1 MIITERTLT
10 LRDGRTAVLRS
21 PREADIPSLLEL
33 LRNVTE
39 ETDFLMRY
47 PEETCEYT
55 PELEQIFIE
64 NINGHAHNAMAL
76 CVVDGRVVGS
86 CTISTSQR
94 IKLRHRAG
102 IGISVLRDFW
112 GQGIGTAL
120 MEALDDSAFS
130 FSRFL
135 ISCGE
140 ACTDRD
146 GMFSI
151 SGLYEKAR
159 YGVGY
164 PISWVE
170 DGQTGIGGIVL
181 VSSDTGNLTEMWRV
195 LAQIFF
201 FTAVVVFILAFI
213 ASSITSARQAKP
225 LHEMA
230 QAVHKF
236 GHGEFDTRLTGYE
249 GRRDEI
255 GELAAAFNSMADSL
269 SRSEARRSEFV
280 ANVSHELKT
289 PMTTIA
295 GFADGILD
303 GTIPPERE
311 KEYLKVISSETRRL
325 SRLVRKMLDLSRL
338 QSAEY
343 VTAQEQFDIS
353 EVMLRVLVSLETKVN
368 AKHLDVDTQLPED
381 PVEVWGDPDAITQVC
396 YNLLDNAIKFS
407 YEESAL
413 GISIVT
419 RAGKAYVSV
428 RNHGDTIPPE
438 ELPLVFDRFH
448 KTDHSRSEDRDGV
461 GLGLYIVKTILNNH
475 KENITVTS
483 QDGVTEFTFTLTLA

>member
-1 MIITERTLT
+1 MRSVYQRQFLFMASIVLISFALLGCAFIALSYRYTVQENQSTLATNAQYISTYTGTMRQLDPTVLSTTNFQRNIAALANVSGLSIIL
-10 LRDGRTAVLRS
+10 A
-21 PREADIPSLLEL
+21 
-33 LRNVTE
+33 
-39 ETDFLMRY
+39 ETDGKVVYGFDGATNTFLQGDAAL
-47 PEETCEYT
+47 PSAIVSSVTS
-55 PELEQIFIE
+55 
-64 NINGHAHNAMAL
+64 GH
-76 CVVDGRVVGS
+76 S
-86 CTISTSQR
+86 YS
-94 IKLRHRAG
+94 
-102 IGISVLRDFW
+102 
-112 GQGIGTAL
+112 
-120 MEALDDSAFS
+120 
-130 FSRFL
+130 
-135 ISCGE
+135 
-140 ACTDRD
+140 

-311 KEYLKVISSETRRL
+311 RECLQVISTETRRL
-325 SRLVRKMLDLSRL
+325 SRLVRRMLDLSRL
-338 QSAEY
+338 EAADRSAAQGQFN
-343 VTAQEQFDIS
+343 VT
-353 EVMLRVLVSLETKVN
+353 EVMLRVLVSLEPKVN
-368 AKHLDVDTQLPED
+368 SRQLDVDADLPD
-381 PVEVWGDPDAITQVC
+381 NPVMVWGDPDGITQVC
-396 YNLLDNAIKFS
+396 YNLLDNAVKFASPGSVIGIKVAAS
-407 YEESAL
+407 
-413 GISIVT
+413 
-419 RAGKAYVSV
+419 AGKARVSV
-428 RNHGDTIPPE
+428 RNQGETIPKE
-438 ELPLVFDRFH
+438 ELSMLFDRFH
-448 KTDHSRSEDRDGV
+448 KTDRSRSMDRDGV
-461 GLGLYIVKTILNNH
+461 GLGLYIVKSILDAH
-475 KENITVTS
+475 KEDITVTS

>member
-1 MIITERTLT
+1 MRSVYQRQFLFMASIVLISFALLGCAFIALSYRYTVQENQSTLATNAQYISTYTGTMRQLDPTVLSTTNFQRNIAALANVSGLSIIL
-10 LRDGRTAVLRS
+10 A
-21 PREADIPSLLEL
+21 
-33 LRNVTE
+33 
-39 ETDFLMRY
+39 ETDGKVVYGFDGATNTFL
-47 PEETCEYT
+47 
-55 PELEQIFIE
+55 Q
-64 NINGHAHNAMAL
+64 
-76 CVVDGRVVGS
+76 
-86 CTISTSQR
+86 
-94 IKLRHRAG
+94 
-102 IGISVLRDFW
+102 
-112 GQGIGTAL
+112 
-120 MEALDDSAFS
+120 
-130 FSRFL
+130 
-135 ISCGE
+135 GE
-140 ACTDRD
+140 ATLPSSIVSSVTAGNSYS
-146 GMFSI
+146 GMFSV

-164 PISWVE
+164 PIAWVE

-311 KEYLKVISSETRRL
+311 RECLQVISTETRRL
-325 SRLVRKMLDLSRL
+325 SRLVRRMLDLSRL
-338 QSAEY
+338 EAADRSAAQGQFN
-343 VTAQEQFDIS
+343 VT
-353 EVMLRVLVSLETKVN
+353 EVMLRVLVSLEPKVN
-368 AKHLDVDTQLPED
+368 SRQLDVDADLPD
-381 PVEVWGDPDAITQVC
+381 NPVMVWGDPDGITQVC
-396 YNLLDNAIKFS
+396 YNLLDNAVKFASPGSVIGIKVAAS
-407 YEESAL
+407 
-413 GISIVT
+413 
-419 RAGKAYVSV
+419 AGKARVSV
-428 RNHGDTIPPE
+428 RNQGETIPKE
-438 ELPLVFDRFH
+438 ELSMLFDRFH
-448 KTDHSRSEDRDGV
+448 KTDRSRSMDRDGV
-461 GLGLYIVKTILNNH
+461 GLGLYIVKSILDAH
-475 KENITVTS
+475 KEDITVTS
-483 QDGVTEFTFTLTLA
+483 EDGVTEFTFTLTLA

>member
-1 MIITERTLT
+1 MRSVYQRQFLFMASIVLISFALLGCAFIALSYRYTVQENQSTLATNAEYISAYTGTMRQLDPTVLSTTAFQRNIAALANVSGLSIIL
-10 LRDGRTAVLRS
+10 A
-21 PREADIPSLLEL
+21 
-33 LRNVTE
+33 
-39 ETDFLMRY
+39 ETDGKVVYGFDGATNTFLQGDATL
-47 PEETCEYT
+47 PSSIVSSVT
-55 PELEQIFIE
+55 
-64 NINGHAHNAMAL
+64 
-76 CVVDGRVVGS
+76 
-86 CTISTSQR
+86 
-94 IKLRHRAG
+94 AG
-102 IGISVLRDFW
+102 NSY
-112 GQGIGTAL
+112 
-120 MEALDDSAFS
+120 S
-130 FSRFL
+130 
-135 ISCGE
+135 
-140 ACTDRD
+140 
-146 GMFSI
+146 GMFSV

-164 PISWVE
+164 PIAWVE

-311 KEYLKVISSETRRL
+311 RECLQVISTETRRL
-325 SRLVRKMLDLSRL
+325 SRLVRRMLDLSRL
-338 QSAEY
+338 EAADRSAAQGQFN
-343 VTAQEQFDIS
+343 VT
-353 EVMLRVLVSLETKVN
+353 EVMLRVLVSLEPKVN
-368 AKHLDVDTQLPED
+368 SRQLDVDADLPD
-381 PVEVWGDPDAITQVC
+381 NPVMVWGDPDGITQVC
-396 YNLLDNAIKFS
+396 YNLLDNAVKFASPGSVIGIKVAAS
-407 YEESAL
+407 
-413 GISIVT
+413 
-419 RAGKAYVSV
+419 AGKARVSV
-428 RNHGDTIPPE
+428 RNQGETIPKE
-438 ELPLVFDRFH
+438 ELSMLFDRFH
-448 KTDHSRSEDRDGV
+448 KTDRSRSMDRDGV
-461 GLGLYIVKTILNNH
+461 GLGLYIVKSILDAH
-475 KENITVTS
+475 KEDITVTS
-483 QDGVTEFTFTLTLA
+483 EDGVTEFTFTLTLA

>member
-1 MIITERTLT
+1 M
-10 LRDGRTAVLRS
+10 S
-21 PREADIPSLLEL
+21 S
-33 LRNVTE
+33 VTS
-39 ETDFLMRY
+39 
-47 PEETCEYT
+47 
-55 PELEQIFIE
+55 
-64 NINGHAHNAMAL
+64 GH
-76 CVVDGRVVGS
+76 S
-86 CTISTSQR
+86 YS
-94 IKLRHRAG
+94 
-102 IGISVLRDFW
+102 
-112 GQGIGTAL
+112 
-120 MEALDDSAFS
+120 
-130 FSRFL
+130 
-135 ISCGE
+135 
-140 ACTDRD
+140 

-311 KEYLKVISSETRRL
+311 REFLQVIASETRR
-325 SRLVRKMLDLSRL
+325 
-338 QSAEY
+338 
-343 VTAQEQFDIS
+343 
-353 EVMLRVLVSLETKVN
+353 
-368 AKHLDVDTQLPED
+368 
-381 PVEVWGDPDAITQVC
+381 C
-396 YNLLDNAIKFS
+396 
-407 YEESAL
+407 
-413 GISIVT
+413 
-419 RAGKAYVSV
+419 RA
-428 RNHGDTIPPE
+428 
-438 ELPLVFDRFH
+438 
-448 KTDHSRSEDRDGV
+448 
-461 GLGLYIVKTILNNH
+461 
-475 KENITVTS
+475 
-483 QDGVTEFTFTLTLA
+483 

>member
-1 MIITERTLT
+1 MRSVYQRQFLFMASIVLISFALLGCAFIALSYRYTVQENQSTLATNAEYISAYTGTMRQLDPTVLSTTAFQRNIAALANVSGLSIIL
-10 LRDGRTAVLRS
+10 A
-21 PREADIPSLLEL
+21 
-33 LRNVTE
+33 
-39 ETDFLMRY
+39 ETDGKVVYGFDGATNTFLQGDAAL
-47 PEETCEYT
+47 PSAIVSSVTS
-55 PELEQIFIE
+55 
-64 NINGHAHNAMAL
+64 GH
-76 CVVDGRVVGS
+76 S
-86 CTISTSQR
+86 YS
-94 IKLRHRAG
+94 
-102 IGISVLRDFW
+102 
-112 GQGIGTAL
+112 
-120 MEALDDSAFS
+120 
-130 FSRFL
+130 
-135 ISCGE
+135 
-140 ACTDRD
+140 

-311 KEYLKVISSETRRL
+311 RECLQVISTETRRL
-325 SRLVRKMLDLSRL
+325 SRLVRRMLDLSRL
-338 QSAEY
+338 EAADRSA
-343 VTAQEQFDIS
+343 AQEQFNVT
-353 EVMLRVLVSLETKVN
+353 EVMLRVLVSLEPKVN
-368 AKHLDVDTQLPED
+368 SRQLDVDADLPDD
-381 PVEVWGDPDAITQVC
+381 PVMVWGDPDGITQVC
-396 YNLLDNAIKFS
+396 YNLLDNAVKFASPGSVIGIKVAAS
-407 YEESAL
+407 
-413 GISIVT
+413 
-419 RAGKAYVSV
+419 AGKARVSV
-428 RNHGDTIPPE
+428 RNQGETIPKE
-438 ELPLVFDRFH
+438 ELSMLFDRFH
-448 KTDHSRSEDRDGV
+448 KTDRSRSMDRDGV
-461 GLGLYIVKTILNNH
+461 GLGLYIVKSILDAH
-475 KENITVTS
+475 KEDITVTS
-483 QDGVTEFTFTLTLA
+483 EDGVTEFTFTLTLA

>member
-1 MIITERTLT
+1 MRSVYQRQFLFMASIVLISFALLGCAFIALSYRYTVQENQSTLATNAEYISAYTGTMRQLDPTVLSTTAFQRNIAALANVSGLSIIL
-10 LRDGRTAVLRS
+10 A
-21 PREADIPSLLEL
+21 
-33 LRNVTE
+33 
-39 ETDFLMRY
+39 ETDGKVVYGFDGATNTFLQGDATL
-47 PEETCEYT
+47 PSSIVSSVT
-55 PELEQIFIE
+55 
-64 NINGHAHNAMAL
+64 
-76 CVVDGRVVGS
+76 
-86 CTISTSQR
+86 
-94 IKLRHRAG
+94 AG
-102 IGISVLRDFW
+102 NSY
-112 GQGIGTAL
+112 
-120 MEALDDSAFS
+120 S
-130 FSRFL
+130 
-135 ISCGE
+135 
-140 ACTDRD
+140 
-146 GMFSI
+146 GMFSV

-164 PISWVE
+164 PIAWVE

-311 KEYLKVISSETRRL
+311 RECLQVISTETRRL
-325 SRLVRKMLDLSRL
+325 SRLVRRMLDLSRL
-338 QSAEY
+338 EAADRSAAQGQFN
-343 VTAQEQFDIS
+343 VT
-353 EVMLRVLVSLETKVN
+353 EVMLRVLVSLEPKVN
-368 AKHLDVDTQLPED
+368 SRQLDVDADLPD
-381 PVEVWGDPDAITQVC
+381 NPVMVWGDPDGITQVC
-396 YNLLDNAIKFS
+396 YNLLDNAVKFAAPGSVIGIKVAAS
-407 YEESAL
+407 
-413 GISIVT
+413 
-419 RAGKAYVSV
+419 AGKARVSV
-428 RNHGDTIPPE
+428 RNQGETIPKE
-438 ELPLVFDRFH
+438 ELSMLFDRFH
-448 KTDHSRSEDRDGV
+448 KTDRSRSMDRDGV
-461 GLGLYIVKTILNNH
+461 GLGLYIVKSILDAH
-475 KENITVTS
+475 KEDITVTS
-483 QDGVTEFTFTLTLA
+483 EDGVTEFTFTLTLA

>member
-1 MIITERTLT
+1 MRSVYQRQFLFMASIVLISFALLGCAFIALSYRYTVQENQSTLATNAEYISAYTGTMRQLDPTVLSTTAFQRNIAALANVSGLSIIL
-10 LRDGRTAVLRS
+10 A
-21 PREADIPSLLEL
+21 
-33 LRNVTE
+33 
-39 ETDFLMRY
+39 ETDGKVVYGFDGATNTFLQGDATL
-47 PEETCEYT
+47 PSSIVSSVT
-55 PELEQIFIE
+55 
-64 NINGHAHNAMAL
+64 
-76 CVVDGRVVGS
+76 
-86 CTISTSQR
+86 
-94 IKLRHRAG
+94 AG
-102 IGISVLRDFW
+102 NSY
-112 GQGIGTAL
+112 
-120 MEALDDSAFS
+120 S
-130 FSRFL
+130 
-135 ISCGE
+135 
-140 ACTDRD
+140 
-146 GMFSI
+146 GMFSV

-164 PISWVE
+164 PIAWVE

-311 KEYLKVISSETRRL
+311 RECLQVISTETRRL
-325 SRLVRKMLDLSRL
+325 SRLVRRMLDLSRL
-338 QSAEY
+338 EAADRSAAQGQFN
-343 VTAQEQFDIS
+343 VT
-353 EVMLRVLVSLETKVN
+353 EVMLRVLVSLEPKVN
-368 AKHLDVDTQLPED
+368 SRQLDVDADLPDD
-381 PVEVWGDPDAITQVC
+381 PVMVWGDPDGITQVC
-396 YNLLDNAIKFS
+396 YNLLDNAVKFASPGSVIGIKVAAS
-407 YEESAL
+407 
-413 GISIVT
+413 
-419 RAGKAYVSV
+419 AGKARVSV
-428 RNHGDTIPPE
+428 RNQGETIPKE
-438 ELPLVFDRFH
+438 ELSMLFDRFH
-448 KTDHSRSEDRDGV
+448 KTDRSRSMDRDGV
-461 GLGLYIVKTILNNH
+461 GLGLYIVKSILDAH
-475 KENITVTS
+475 KEDITVTS
-483 QDGVTEFTFTLTLA
+483 EDGVTELTFTLTLA

>member
-1 MIITERTLT
+1 MRSVYQRQFLFMASIVLISFALLGCAFIALSYRYTVQENQSTLATNAEYISAYTGTMRQLDPTVLSTTNFQRNIAALANVSGLSIIL
-10 LRDGRTAVLRS
+10 A
-21 PREADIPSLLEL
+21 
-33 LRNVTE
+33 
-39 ETDFLMRY
+39 ETDGKVVYGFDGATNTFLQGDAAL
-47 PEETCEYT
+47 PSAIVSSVTS
-55 PELEQIFIE
+55 
-64 NINGHAHNAMAL
+64 GH
-76 CVVDGRVVGS
+76 S
-86 CTISTSQR
+86 YS
-94 IKLRHRAG
+94 
-102 IGISVLRDFW
+102 
-112 GQGIGTAL
+112 
-120 MEALDDSAFS
+120 
-130 FSRFL
+130 
-135 ISCGE
+135 
-140 ACTDRD
+140 

-311 KEYLKVISSETRRL
+311 RECLQVISTETRRL
-325 SRLVRKMLDLSRL
+325 SRLVRRMLDLSRL
-338 QSAEY
+338 EAADRSAAQGQFN
-343 VTAQEQFDIS
+343 VT
-353 EVMLRVLVSLETKVN
+353 EVMLRVLVSLEPKVN
-368 AKHLDVDTQLPED
+368 SRQLDVDADLPD
-381 PVEVWGDPDAITQVC
+381 NPVMVWGDPDGITQVC
-396 YNLLDNAIKFS
+396 YNLLDNAVKFASPGSVIGIKVAAS
-407 YEESAL
+407 
-413 GISIVT
+413 
-419 RAGKAYVSV
+419 AGKARVSV
-428 RNHGDTIPPE
+428 RNQGETIPKE
-438 ELPLVFDRFH
+438 ELSMLFDRFH
-448 KTDHSRSEDRDGV
+448 KTDRSRSMDRDGV
-461 GLGLYIVKTILNNH
+461 GLGLYIVKSILDAH
-475 KENITVTS
+475 KEDITVTS
-483 QDGVTEFTFTLTLA
+483 EDGVTELTFTLTLA

>member
-1 MIITERTLT
+1 MRSVYQRQFLFMASIVLISFALLGCAFIALSYRYTVQENQSTLATNAQYISTYTGTMRQLDPTVLSTTNFQRNIAALANVSGLSIIL
-10 LRDGRTAVLRS
+10 A
-21 PREADIPSLLEL
+21 
-33 LRNVTE
+33 
-39 ETDFLMRY
+39 ETDGKVVYGFDGATNTFLQGDAAL
-47 PEETCEYT
+47 PSAIVSSVTS
-55 PELEQIFIE
+55 
-64 NINGHAHNAMAL
+64 GH
-76 CVVDGRVVGS
+76 S
-86 CTISTSQR
+86 YS
-94 IKLRHRAG
+94 
-102 IGISVLRDFW
+102 
-112 GQGIGTAL
+112 
-120 MEALDDSAFS
+120 
-130 FSRFL
+130 
-135 ISCGE
+135 
-140 ACTDRD
+140 

-164 PISWVE
+164 PIAWVE

-311 KEYLKVISSETRRL
+311 RECLQVISTETRRL
-325 SRLVRKMLDLSRL
+325 SRLVRRMLDLSRL
-338 QSAEY
+338 EAADRSAAQGQFN
-343 VTAQEQFDIS
+343 VT
-353 EVMLRVLVSLETKVN
+353 EVMLRVLVSLEPKVN
-368 AKHLDVDTQLPED
+368 SRQLDVDADLPD
-381 PVEVWGDPDAITQVC
+381 NPVMVWGDPDGITQVC
-396 YNLLDNAIKFS
+396 YNLLDNAVKFASPGSVIGIKVAAS
-407 YEESAL
+407 
-413 GISIVT
+413 
-419 RAGKAYVSV
+419 AGKARVSV
-428 RNHGDTIPPE
+428 RNQGETIPKE
-438 ELPLVFDRFH
+438 ELSMLFDRFH
-448 KTDHSRSEDRDGV
+448 KTDRSRSMDRDGV
-461 GLGLYIVKTILNNH
+461 GLGLYIVKSILDAH
-475 KENITVTS
+475 KEDITVTS
-483 QDGVTEFTFTLTLA
+483 EDGVTELTFTLTLA

>member
-1 MIITERTLT
+1 MRSVYQRQFLFMASIVLISFALLGCAFIALSYRYTVQENQSTLATNAEYISAYTGTMRQLDPTVLSTTAFQRNIAALANVSGLSIIL
-10 LRDGRTAVLRS
+10 A
-21 PREADIPSLLEL
+21 
-33 LRNVTE
+33 
-39 ETDFLMRY
+39 ETDGKVVYGFDGATNTFLQGDATL
-47 PEETCEYT
+47 PSSIVSSVT
-55 PELEQIFIE
+55 
-64 NINGHAHNAMAL
+64 
-76 CVVDGRVVGS
+76 
-86 CTISTSQR
+86 
-94 IKLRHRAG
+94 AG
-102 IGISVLRDFW
+102 NSY
-112 GQGIGTAL
+112 
-120 MEALDDSAFS
+120 S
-130 FSRFL
+130 
-135 ISCGE
+135 
-140 ACTDRD
+140 
-146 GMFSI
+146 GMFSV

-164 PISWVE
+164 PIAWVE

-230 QAVHKF
+230 QAVPKF

-311 KEYLKVISSETRRL
+311 RECLQVISTETRRL
-325 SRLVRKMLDLSRL
+325 SRLVRRMLDLSRL
-338 QSAEY
+338 EAADRSAAQGQFN
-343 VTAQEQFDIS
+343 VT
-353 EVMLRVLVSLETKVN
+353 EVMLRVLVSLEPKVN
-368 AKHLDVDTQLPED
+368 SRQLDVDADLPD
-381 PVEVWGDPDAITQVC
+381 NPVMVWGDPDGITQVC
-396 YNLLDNAIKFS
+396 YNLLDNAVKFASPGSVIGIKVAAS
-407 YEESAL
+407 
-413 GISIVT
+413 
-419 RAGKAYVSV
+419 AGKARVSV
-428 RNHGDTIPPE
+428 RNQGETIPKE
-438 ELPLVFDRFH
+438 ELSMLFDRFH
-448 KTDHSRSEDRDGV
+448 KTDRSRSMDRDGV
-461 GLGLYIVKTILNNH
+461 GLGLYIVKSILDAH
-475 KENITVTS
+475 KEDITVTS
-483 QDGVTEFTFTLTLA
+483 EDGVTEFTFTLTLA

>member
-1 MIITERTLT
+1 MRSVYQRQFLFMASIVLISFALLGCAFIALSYRYTVQENQSTLATNAQYISTYTGTMRQLDPTVLSTTNFQRNIAALANVSGLSIIL
-10 LRDGRTAVLRS
+10 A
-21 PREADIPSLLEL
+21 
-33 LRNVTE
+33 
-39 ETDFLMRY
+39 ETDGKVVYGFDGATNTFLQGDATL
-47 PEETCEYT
+47 PSSIVSSVT
-55 PELEQIFIE
+55 
-64 NINGHAHNAMAL
+64 
-76 CVVDGRVVGS
+76 
-86 CTISTSQR
+86 
-94 IKLRHRAG
+94 AG
-102 IGISVLRDFW
+102 NSY
-112 GQGIGTAL
+112 
-120 MEALDDSAFS
+120 S
-130 FSRFL
+130 
-135 ISCGE
+135 
-140 ACTDRD
+140 
-146 GMFSI
+146 GMFSV

-164 PISWVE
+164 PIAWVE

-338 QSAEY
+338 QSSER
-343 VTAQEQFDIS
+343 VTAQEQFDVS
-353 EVMLRVLVSLETKVN
+353 EVMLRVLVSLETKIN
-368 AKHLDVDTQLPED
+368 AKGLDVDTQLPDD
-381 PVEVWGDPDAITQVC
+381 PVQVWGDPDAITQVC

-407 YEESAL
+407 YPDTTL
-413 GISIVT
+413 GISVT
-419 RAGKAYVSV
+419 PRAGKAYVSV

-438 ELPLVFDRFH
+438 EIPLVFDRFH
-448 KTDHSRSEDRDGV
+448 KTDRSRSEDRDGV
-461 GLGLYIVKTILNNH
+461 GLGLYIVKTILNSH

-483 QDGVTEFTFTLTLA
+483 EDGLTEFTFTLTLA

>member
-1 MIITERTLT
+1 MRSVYQRQFLFMASIVLISFALLGCAFIALSYRYTVQENQSTLATNAQYISTYTGTMRQLDPTVLSTTNFQRNIAALANVSGLSIIL
-10 LRDGRTAVLRS
+10 A
-21 PREADIPSLLEL
+21 
-33 LRNVTE
+33 
-39 ETDFLMRY
+39 ETDGKVVYGFDGATNTFLQGDATL
-47 PEETCEYT
+47 PSSIVSSVT
-55 PELEQIFIE
+55 
-64 NINGHAHNAMAL
+64 
-76 CVVDGRVVGS
+76 
-86 CTISTSQR
+86 
-94 IKLRHRAG
+94 AG
-102 IGISVLRDFW
+102 NSY
-112 GQGIGTAL
+112 
-120 MEALDDSAFS
+120 S
-130 FSRFL
+130 
-135 ISCGE
+135 
-140 ACTDRD
+140 

-311 KEYLKVISSETRRL
+311 RECLQVISTETRRL
-325 SRLVRKMLDLSRL
+325 SRLVRRMLDLSRL
-338 QSAEY
+338 EAADRSAAQGQFN
-343 VTAQEQFDIS
+343 VT
-353 EVMLRVLVSLETKVN
+353 EVMLRVLVSLEPKVN
-368 AKHLDVDTQLPED
+368 SRQLDVDADLPD
-381 PVEVWGDPDAITQVC
+381 NPVMVWGDPDGITQVC
-396 YNLLDNAIKFS
+396 YNLLDNAVKFASPGSVIGIKVAAS
-407 YEESAL
+407 
-413 GISIVT
+413 
-419 RAGKAYVSV
+419 AGKARVSV
-428 RNHGDTIPPE
+428 RNQGETIPKE
-438 ELPLVFDRFH
+438 ELSMLFDRFH
-448 KTDHSRSEDRDGV
+448 KTDRSRSMDRDGV
-461 GLGLYIVKTILNNH
+461 GLGLYIVKSILDAH
-475 KENITVTS
+475 KEDITVTS
-483 QDGVTEFTFTLTLA
+483 EDGVTEFTFTLTLA

>member
-1 MIITERTLT
+1 MRSVYQRQFLFMASIVLISFALLGCAFIALSYRYTVQENQSTLATNAEYISAYTGTMRQLDPTVLSTTAFQRNIAALANVSGLSIIL
-10 LRDGRTAVLRS
+10 A
-21 PREADIPSLLEL
+21 
-33 LRNVTE
+33 
-39 ETDFLMRY
+39 ETDGKVVYGFDGATNTFLQGDATL
-47 PEETCEYT
+47 PSSIVSSVT
-55 PELEQIFIE
+55 
-64 NINGHAHNAMAL
+64 
-76 CVVDGRVVGS
+76 
-86 CTISTSQR
+86 
-94 IKLRHRAG
+94 AG
-102 IGISVLRDFW
+102 NSY
-112 GQGIGTAL
+112 
-120 MEALDDSAFS
+120 S
-130 FSRFL
+130 
-135 ISCGE
+135 
-140 ACTDRD
+140 
-146 GMFSI
+146 GMFSV

-164 PISWVE
+164 PIAWVE

-311 KEYLKVISSETRRL
+311 RECLQVISTETRRL
-325 SRLVRKMLDLSRL
+325 SRLVRRMLDLSRL
-338 QSAEY
+338 EAADRSAAQGQFN
-343 VTAQEQFDIS
+343 VT
-353 EVMLRVLVSLETKVN
+353 EVMLRVLVSLEPKVN
-368 AKHLDVDTQLPED
+368 SRQLDVDADLPD
-381 PVEVWGDPDAITQVC
+381 NPVMVWGDPDGITQVC
-396 YNLLDNAIKFS
+396 YNLLDNAVKFAAPGSVIGIKVAAS
-407 YEESAL
+407 
-413 GISIVT
+413 
-419 RAGKAYVSV
+419 AGKARVSV
-428 RNHGDTIPPE
+428 RNQGETIPKE
-438 ELPLVFDRFH
+438 ELSMLFDRFH
-448 KTDHSRSEDRDGV
+448 KTDRSRSMDRDGV
-461 GLGLYIVKTILNNH
+461 GLGLYIVKSILDAH
-475 KENITVTS
+475 KEDITVTS
-483 QDGVTEFTFTLTLA
+483 EDGVTELTFTLTLA

>member
-1 MIITERTLT
+1 MRSVYQRQFLFMASIVLISFALLGCAFIALSYRYTVQENQSTLATNAEYISAYTGTMRQLDPTVLSTTAFQRNIAALANVSGLSIIL
-10 LRDGRTAVLRS
+10 A
-21 PREADIPSLLEL
+21 
-33 LRNVTE
+33 
-39 ETDFLMRY
+39 ETDGKVVYGFDGATNTFL
-47 PEETCEYT
+47 
-55 PELEQIFIE
+55 Q
-64 NINGHAHNAMAL
+64 
-76 CVVDGRVVGS
+76 
-86 CTISTSQR
+86 
-94 IKLRHRAG
+94 
-102 IGISVLRDFW
+102 
-112 GQGIGTAL
+112 
-120 MEALDDSAFS
+120 
-130 FSRFL
+130 
-135 ISCGE
+135 GE
-140 ACTDRD
+140 ATLPSSIVSSVTAGNSYS
-146 GMFSI
+146 GMFSV

-164 PISWVE
+164 PIAWVE

-303 GTIPPERE
+303 GTIPPDRERE
-311 KEYLKVISSETRRL
+311 CLQVISTETRRL
-325 SRLVRKMLDLSRL
+325 SRLVRRMLDLSRL
-338 QSAEY
+338 EAADRSAAQGQFN
-343 VTAQEQFDIS
+343 VT
-353 EVMLRVLVSLETKVN
+353 EVMLRVLVSLEPKVN
-368 AKHLDVDTQLPED
+368 SRQLDVDADLPD
-381 PVEVWGDPDAITQVC
+381 NPVMVWGDPDGITQVC
-396 YNLLDNAIKFS
+396 YNLLDNAVKFASPGSVIGIKVAAS
-407 YEESAL
+407 
-413 GISIVT
+413 
-419 RAGKAYVSV
+419 AGKARVSV
-428 RNHGDTIPPE
+428 RNQGETIPKE
-438 ELPLVFDRFH
+438 ELSMLFDRFH
-448 KTDHSRSEDRDGV
+448 KTDRSRSMDRDGV
-461 GLGLYIVKTILNNH
+461 GLGLYIVKSILDAH
-475 KENITVTS
+475 KEDITVTS
-483 QDGVTEFTFTLTLA
+483 EDGVTEFTFTLTLA

>member
-1 MIITERTLT
+1 MRSVYQRQFLFMASIVLISFALLGCAFIALSYRYTVQENQSTLATNAEYISAYTGTMRQLDPTVLSTTAFQRNIAALANVSGLSIIL
-10 LRDGRTAVLRS
+10 A
-21 PREADIPSLLEL
+21 
-33 LRNVTE
+33 
-39 ETDFLMRY
+39 ETDGKVVYGFDGATNTFLQGDAAL
-47 PEETCEYT
+47 PSAIVSSVTS
-55 PELEQIFIE
+55 
-64 NINGHAHNAMAL
+64 GH
-76 CVVDGRVVGS
+76 S
-86 CTISTSQR
+86 YS
-94 IKLRHRAG
+94 
-102 IGISVLRDFW
+102 
-112 GQGIGTAL
+112 
-120 MEALDDSAFS
+120 
-130 FSRFL
+130 
-135 ISCGE
+135 
-140 ACTDRD
+140 

-303 GTIPPERE
+303 GTIPPEKERE
-311 KEYLKVISSETRRL
+311 SLQVISSETRRL
-325 SRLVRKMLDLSRL
+325 SRLVRRMLELSRL
-338 QSAEY
+338 QSSERVA
-343 VTAQEQFDIS
+343 AQEQFDAKEIL
-353 EVMLRVLVSLETKVN
+353 LRVLVSLETKITEKDLEVE
-368 AKHLDVDTQLPED
+368 AHLPDN
-381 PVEVWGDPDAITQVC
+381 PVMVWGDPDGITQVC
-396 YNLLDNAIKFS
+396 YNLLDNAVKFASPGSVIGIKVAAS
-407 YEESAL
+407 
-413 GISIVT
+413 
-419 RAGKAYVSV
+419 AGKARVSV
-428 RNHGDTIPPE
+428 RNQGETIPKE
-438 ELPLVFDRFH
+438 ELSMLFDRFH
-448 KTDHSRSEDRDGV
+448 KTDRSRSMDRDGV
-461 GLGLYIVKTILNNH
+461 GLGLYIVKSILDAH
-475 KENITVTS
+475 KEDITVTS
-483 QDGVTEFTFTLTLA
+483 EDGVTEFTFTLTLA

>member
-1 MIITERTLT
+1 MRSVYQRQFLFMASIVLISFALLGCAFIALSYRYTVQENQSTLATNAQYISTYTGTMRQLDPTVLSTTNFQRNIAALANVSGLSIIL
-10 LRDGRTAVLRS
+10 A
-21 PREADIPSLLEL
+21 
-33 LRNVTE
+33 
-39 ETDFLMRY
+39 ETDGKVVYGFDGATNTFLQGDAAL
-47 PEETCEYT
+47 PSAIVSSVTS
-55 PELEQIFIE
+55 
-64 NINGHAHNAMAL
+64 GH
-76 CVVDGRVVGS
+76 S
-86 CTISTSQR
+86 YS
-94 IKLRHRAG
+94 
-102 IGISVLRDFW
+102 
-112 GQGIGTAL
+112 
-120 MEALDDSAFS
+120 
-130 FSRFL
+130 
-135 ISCGE
+135 
-140 ACTDRD
+140 

-311 KEYLKVISSETRRL
+311 RECLQVISTETRRL
-325 SRLVRKMLDLSRL
+325 SRLVRRMLDLSRL
-338 QSAEY
+338 EAADRSAAQGQFN
-343 VTAQEQFDIS
+343 VT
-353 EVMLRVLVSLETKVN
+353 EVMLRVLVSLEPKVN
-368 AKHLDVDTQLPED
+368 SRQLDVDADLPD
-381 PVEVWGDPDAITQVC
+381 NPVMVWGDPDGITQVC
-396 YNLLDNAIKFS
+396 YNLLDNAVKFASPGSVIGIKVAAS
-407 YEESAL
+407 
-413 GISIVT
+413 
-419 RAGKAYVSV
+419 AGKARVSV
-428 RNHGDTIPPE
+428 RNQGETIPKE
-438 ELPLVFDRFH
+438 ELSMLFDRFH
-448 KTDHSRSEDRDGV
+448 KTDRSRSMDRDGV
-461 GLGLYIVKTILNNH
+461 GLGLYIVKSILDAH
-475 KENITVTS
+475 KEDITVTS
-483 QDGVTEFTFTLTLA
+483 EDGVTEFTFTLTLA

>member
-1 MIITERTLT
+1 MRSVYQRQFLFMASIVLISFALLGCAFIALSYRYTVQENQSTLATNAEYISAYTGTMRQLDPTVLSTTAFQRNIAALANVSGLSIIL
-10 LRDGRTAVLRS
+10 A
-21 PREADIPSLLEL
+21 
-33 LRNVTE
+33 
-39 ETDFLMRY
+39 ETDGKVVYGFDGATNTFLQGDATL
-47 PEETCEYT
+47 PSSIVSSVT
-55 PELEQIFIE
+55 
-64 NINGHAHNAMAL
+64 
-76 CVVDGRVVGS
+76 
-86 CTISTSQR
+86 
-94 IKLRHRAG
+94 AG
-102 IGISVLRDFW
+102 NSY
-112 GQGIGTAL
+112 
-120 MEALDDSAFS
+120 S
-130 FSRFL
+130 
-135 ISCGE
+135 
-140 ACTDRD
+140 
-146 GMFSI
+146 GMFSV

-164 PISWVE
+164 PIAWVE

-311 KEYLKVISSETRRL
+311 RECLQVISTETRRL
-325 SRLVRKMLDLSRL
+325 SRLVRRMLDLSRL
-338 QSAEY
+338 EAADRSAAQGQFN
-343 VTAQEQFDIS
+343 VT
-353 EVMLRVLVSLETKVN
+353 EVMLRVLVSLEPKVN
-368 AKHLDVDTQLPED
+368 SRQLDVDADLPD
-381 PVEVWGDPDAITQVC
+381 NPVMVWGDPDAITQVC
-396 YNLLDNAIKFS
+396 YNLLDNAVKFAAPGSVIGIKVAAS
-407 YEESAL
+407 
-413 GISIVT
+413 
-419 RAGKAYVSV
+419 AGKARVSV
-428 RNHGDTIPPE
+428 RNQGETIPKE
-438 ELPLVFDRFH
+438 ELSMLFDRFH
-448 KTDHSRSEDRDGV
+448 KTDRSRSMDRDGV
-461 GLGLYIVKTILNNH
+461 GLGLYIVKSILDAH
-475 KENITVTS
+475 KEDITVTS
-483 QDGVTEFTFTLTLA
+483 EDGVTEFTFTLTLA

>member
-1 MIITERTLT
+1 MRSVYQRQFLFMASIVLISFALLGCAFIALSYRYTVQENQSTLATNAEYISAYTGTMRQLDPTVLSTTAFQRNIAALANVSGLSIIL
-10 LRDGRTAVLRS
+10 A
-21 PREADIPSLLEL
+21 
-33 LRNVTE
+33 
-39 ETDFLMRY
+39 ETDGKVVYGFDGATNTFLQGDATL
-47 PEETCEYT
+47 PSSIVSSVT
-55 PELEQIFIE
+55 
-64 NINGHAHNAMAL
+64 
-76 CVVDGRVVGS
+76 
-86 CTISTSQR
+86 
-94 IKLRHRAG
+94 AG
-102 IGISVLRDFW
+102 NSY
-112 GQGIGTAL
+112 
-120 MEALDDSAFS
+120 S
-130 FSRFL
+130 
-135 ISCGE
+135 
-140 ACTDRD
+140 
-146 GMFSI
+146 GMFSV

-164 PISWVE
+164 PIAWVE

-311 KEYLKVISSETRRL
+311 RECLQVISTETRRL
-325 SRLVRKMLDLSRL
+325 SRLVRRMLDLSRL
-338 QSAEY
+338 EAADRSAAQGQFN
-343 VTAQEQFDIS
+343 VT
-353 EVMLRVLVSLETKVN
+353 EVMLRVLVSLEPKVN
-368 AKHLDVDTQLPED
+368 SRQLDVDADLPDD
-381 PVEVWGDPDAITQVC
+381 PVMVWGDPDGITQVC
-396 YNLLDNAIKFS
+396 YNLLDNAVKFASPGSVIGIKVAAS
-407 YEESAL
+407 
-413 GISIVT
+413 
-419 RAGKAYVSV
+419 AGKARVSV
-428 RNHGDTIPPE
+428 RNQGETIPKE
-438 ELPLVFDRFH
+438 ELSMLFDRFH
-448 KTDHSRSEDRDGV
+448 KTDRSRSMDRDGV
-461 GLGLYIVKTILNNH
+461 GLGLYIVKSILDAH
-475 KENITVTS
+475 KEDITVTS
-483 QDGVTEFTFTLTLA
+483 EDGVTEFTFTLTLA

>member
-1 MIITERTLT
+1 MRSVYQRQFLFMASIVLISFALLGCAFIALSYRYTVQENQSTLATNAQYISTYTGTMRQLDPTVLSTTNFQRNIAALANVSGLSIIL
-10 LRDGRTAVLRS
+10 A
-21 PREADIPSLLEL
+21 
-33 LRNVTE
+33 
-39 ETDFLMRY
+39 ETDGKVVYGFDGATNTFLQGDAAL
-47 PEETCEYT
+47 PSAIVSSVTS
-55 PELEQIFIE
+55 
-64 NINGHAHNAMAL
+64 GH
-76 CVVDGRVVGS
+76 S
-86 CTISTSQR
+86 YS
-94 IKLRHRAG
+94 
-102 IGISVLRDFW
+102 
-112 GQGIGTAL
+112 
-120 MEALDDSAFS
+120 
-130 FSRFL
+130 
-135 ISCGE
+135 
-140 ACTDRD
+140 

-311 KEYLKVISSETRRL
+311 RECLQVISTETRRL
-325 SRLVRKMLDLSRL
+325 SRLVRRMLDLSRL
-338 QSAEY
+338 EAADRSAAQGQFN
-343 VTAQEQFDIS
+343 VT
-353 EVMLRVLVSLETKVN
+353 EVMLRVLVSLEPKVN
-368 AKHLDVDTQLPED
+368 SRQLDVDADLPD
-381 PVEVWGDPDAITQVC
+381 NPVMVWGDPDGITQVC
-396 YNLLDNAIKFS
+396 YNLLDNAVKFASPGSVIGIKVAAS
-407 YEESAL
+407 
-413 GISIVT
+413 
-419 RAGKAYVSV
+419 AGKARVSV
-428 RNHGDTIPPE
+428 RNQGETIPKE
-438 ELPLVFDRFH
+438 ELSMLFDRFH
-448 KTDHSRSEDRDGV
+448 KTDRSRSMDRDGV
-461 GLGLYIVKTILNNH
+461 GLGLYIVKSILDAH
-475 KENITVTS
+475 KEDITVTS
-483 QDGVTEFTFTLTLA
+483 EDGATEFTFTLTLA

>member
-1 MIITERTLT
+1 MRSVYQRQFLFMASIVLISFALLGCAFIALSYRYTVQENQSTLATNAQYISTYTGTMRQLDPTVLSTTNFQRNIAALANVSGLSIIL
-10 LRDGRTAVLRS
+10 A
-21 PREADIPSLLEL
+21 
-33 LRNVTE
+33 
-39 ETDFLMRY
+39 ETDGKVVYGFDGATNTFLQGDATL
-47 PEETCEYT
+47 PSSIVSSVT
-55 PELEQIFIE
+55 
-64 NINGHAHNAMAL
+64 
-76 CVVDGRVVGS
+76 
-86 CTISTSQR
+86 
-94 IKLRHRAG
+94 AG
-102 IGISVLRDFW
+102 NSY
-112 GQGIGTAL
+112 
-120 MEALDDSAFS
+120 S
-130 FSRFL
+130 
-135 ISCGE
+135 
-140 ACTDRD
+140 
-146 GMFSI
+146 GMFSV

-164 PISWVE
+164 PIAWVE

-311 KEYLKVISSETRRL
+311 RECLQVISTETRRL
-325 SRLVRKMLDLSRL
+325 SRLVRRMLDLSRL
-338 QSAEY
+338 EAADRSAAQGQFN
-343 VTAQEQFDIS
+343 VT
-353 EVMLRVLVSLETKVN
+353 EVMLRVLVSLEPKVN
-368 AKHLDVDTQLPED
+368 SRQLDVDADLPD
-381 PVEVWGDPDAITQVC
+381 NPVMVWGDPDGITQVC
-396 YNLLDNAIKFS
+396 YNLLDNAVKFASPGSVIGIKVAAS
-407 YEESAL
+407 
-413 GISIVT
+413 
-419 RAGKAYVSV
+419 AGKARVSV
-428 RNHGDTIPPE
+428 RNQGETIPKE
-438 ELPLVFDRFH
+438 ELSMLFDRFH
-448 KTDHSRSEDRDGV
+448 KTDRSRSMDRDGV
-461 GLGLYIVKTILNNH
+461 GLGLYIVKSILDAH
-475 KENITVTS
+475 KEDITVTS
-483 QDGVTEFTFTLTLA
+483 EDGVTEFTFTLTLA